1 MSYYST
7 RDISPKLI
15 LEIKE
20 ALQNVKGWGSVEIFI
35 QNCEVVQITE
45 RSIKKTNGF
54 GSKKKLAIDEK
65 S

>member
-1 MSYYST
+1 MSHYST
-7 RDISPKLI
+7 RAISPKLI

-35 QNCEVVQITE
+35 QDSEVVQITE

-54 GSKKKLAIDEK
+54 AHRKITN
-65 S
+65 